1 MKKIY
6 KTNEILDIG
15 WMRRL
20 SEYRRAAIPV
30 IGRFNT
36 KSHEMERETKSS
48 YININLVFAWTLEKI
63 LAVTYHINS
72 LRAARCS
79 NSFLIL
85 TNFPKNQISFLER
98 IFLTPSNTFLE
109 SIFSRICPFHFVPRN
124 YFFLTGVPFKAARK
138 SWPF

>member
-1 MKKIY
+1 
-6 KTNEILDIG
+6 
-15 WMRRL
+15 MRRL

-85 TNFPKNQISFLER
+85 ICFPKKSNIVSRTHIPDPEQYICREHLQQNVSVSFCSPYL
-98 IFLTPSNTFLE
+98 
-109 SIFSRICPFHFVPRN
+109 
-124 YFFLTGVPFKAARK
+124 FFLTGVPFKTARK
-138 SWPF
+138 S

>member
-85 TNFPKNQISFLER
+85 NFFSKKSNIVSRTHIPDPEQYICREHLKQNVPVSFCSPYL
-98 IFLTPSNTFLE
+98 
-109 SIFSRICPFHFVPRN
+109 
-124 YFFLTGVPFKAARK
+124 FFLTGVPFKTARK
-138 SWPF
+138 PWPF

>member
-1 MKKIY
+1 
-6 KTNEILDIG
+6 
-15 WMRRL
+15 MRRL

-63 LAVTYHINS
+63 LAVTYHINK

-85 TNFPKNQISFLER
+85 NFSKK
-98 IFLTPSNTFLE
+98 SN
-109 SIFSRICPFHFVPRN
+109 IVSRTHIPDPEQYICREHLKQNVPVFFVPHT
-124 YFFLTGVPFKAARK
+124 YFF
-138 SWPF
+138 